1 MTFDQMSALG
11 HEACSSLII
20 LAEDPEKKKDT
31 HVPENASFIAGILLD
46 FRLTEPAAGDALAL

>member
-1 MTFDQMSALG
+1 MSALG

-46 FRLTEPAAGDALAL
+46 FRLTEPAAGDALAV